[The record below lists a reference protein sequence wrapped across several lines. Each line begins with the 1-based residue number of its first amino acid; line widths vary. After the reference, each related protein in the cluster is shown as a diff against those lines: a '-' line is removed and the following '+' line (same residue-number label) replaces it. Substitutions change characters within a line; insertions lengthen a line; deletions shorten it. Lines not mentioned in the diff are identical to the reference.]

1 MKTTSFDSD
10 IHSSQKR
17 QLKSTYDENP
27 QKRFHGVDA
36 QDFFGLPHKVKHMFK
51 KHKQI
56 TQLYGLF
63 FIYFYLKLFIDIYI
77 KPYNSNFM

>member
-1 MKTTSFDSD
+1 MSD
-10 IHSSQKR
+10 IHPSQKR
-17 QLKSTYDENP
+17 QLETTFDGNS
-27 QKRFHGVDA
+27 QKRFHEVDS

-63 FIYFYLKLFIDIYI
+63 FQLFCLNFITGIYI
-77 KPYNSNFM
+77 EL